1 MCSLYRLR
9 MNGISSTRLYAS
21 SIAIVSG
28 LYSIASSG
36 GMAMAGPMMTT
47 GGWIMLVIGIVV
59 LIHGFVLL
67 TPAAVRLGRISG
79 PLMIAWALIMLLNAW
94 LLPAGGMMDA
104 SGGMVAIAALMLA
117 SGLIMTMRRSPDSE
131 M

>member
-1 MCSLYRLR
+1 
-9 MNGISSTRLYAS
+9 MNAISTTRLYAS

-28 LYSIASSG
+28 IYSIASSG

-47 GGWIMLVIGIVV
+47 GAWIMLVIGIVV
-59 LIHGFVLL
+59 LVHGAILL
-67 TPAAVRLGRISG
+67 TPAAANLGRLSG
-79 PLMIAWALIMLLNAW
+79 PLMIAWASIMLLNAW

-104 SGGMVAIAALMLA
+104 SGGMVAIAVLMLA
-117 SGLIMTMRRSPDSE
+117 SGLIMTLRHSPDSR